1 MEDVGKPKVF
11 VLSDSLGDTAE
22 AVVRAAA
29 AQFNGGS
36 VDFYKSGRA
45 QTRESIDKVLENAS
59 MGNGV
64 VVHTLVKPEMREYA
78 TQRAAELGVFAV
90 DVLGPV
96 LEAIGTI
103 SQTDPKLEPG
113 LMHRLDDAY
122 FRRVEAI
129 EFAVNA
135 DDGKNLSSLPLAD
148 VVLIGVSRTS
158 KTPVSLYLAQRGYKV
173 ANVPLVP
180 ELSPP
185 PELMQIPRDKIV
197 GLSLSPEKL
206 AKVRKQRLKTMGL
219 KEDSPYADPN
229 RILAELEYA
238 DKVFRNIGCSI
249 IDVTDKAIEETALN
263 VTEIIERRNR
273 KRG

>member
-36 VDFYKSGRA
+36 VDIYKYGRA

>member
-29 AQFNGGS
+29 AQFNGGG
-36 VDFYKSGRA
+36 VDIYKYGRA
-45 QTRESIDKVLENAS
+45 QTKESIDRVLENAS
-59 MGNGV
+59 RGNGV

-78 TQRAAELGVFAV
+78 TQRAAELGVLAV

-96 LEAIGTI
+96 MEAIGTI
-103 SQTDPKLEPG
+103 SQTDPRLEPG

-197 GLSLSPEKL
+197 GLTLSPEKL

-219 KEDSPYADPN
+219 KEDSPYADPS

-238 DKVFRNIGCSI
+238 DKVFRDIGCSI

-273 KRG
+273 RRG